1 MDYSTKTL
9 VIMVLLLVLGIVIG
23 MMMRS
28 GGNRRLRHQLEE
40 ERIAHAATRRA
51 QEERIQDIE
60 RTRIAPPRPR
70 I

>member
-9 VIMVLLLVLGIVIG
+9 AIMALLFVLGIVIG

-28 GGNRRLRHQLEE
+28 GGNRRLRRQLED
-40 ERIAHAATRRA
+40 ERIAHTATRRA
-51 QEERIQDIE
+51 QEERIHDIE

-70 I
+70 L